1 MAMGITQALKLEQGP
16 IDALAKLPQQQLI
29 SMVQQGRLGA
39 DILPIILNEK
49 ADMAQRAANMQAAA
63 QGQQPSVTERNMMI
77 NAQADAQQQSQA
89 PQMQFAQPPMQPQVP
104 MGGIANLPVPEEMY
118 GGGGDEGEGYA
129 GGGIV
134 AFDDGGHVPRYA
146 GDTDGSWVSDPIG
159 FNLLAD
165 EANPP
170 RAGGLGFTDYV
181 RQFQDLMAPYRQPSA
196 EETALQKYLKD
207 YGPRS
212 EEETRQSAW
221 LRALEAGL
229 GTMAGESPYAFV
241 NIGKGAQTAAKG
253 FAEDV
258 KERRKQQLAYMQ
270 MQADLARKQREEQMA
285 DVTGGLGMFKEA
297 KAEERATA
305 ERQSREEIARL
316 DRENRM
322 AIAQIPDKA
331 MQVAE
336 QLRKKDPNLSYLDSI
351 SQASQALTP
360 RDTYNA
366 TRNAVSSAAKDAN
379 ALFVQTLTVDSKL
392 MEDVRKANA
401 GDKAAAERV
410 KAVKDRIQAE
420 VFRSY
425 QVEGVDLSSGRMGV
439 AGGNEPRVV
448 DFSQLPSIKR

>member
-39 DILPIILNEK
+39 EILPIILNEK

-77 NAQADAQQQSQA
+77 NAQADAQQQQ
-89 PQMQFAQPPMQPQVP
+89 PQTQQMQFAQAQMQPQMP

-118 GGGGDEGEGYA
+118 GGGEDEGEGYA

-134 AFDDGGHVPRYA
+134 AFDDGGRVPRYA
-146 GDTDGSWVSDPIG
+146 GDTDGSWVSDPSG
-159 FNLLAD
+159 FNMLSE

-170 RAGGLGFTDYV
+170 RAGGLGFSDYV
-181 RQFQDLMAPYRQPSA
+181 RQYQDLMSPYRQLSAEEQAVMARKGPSA
-196 EETALQKYLKD
+196 EDIKQ
-207 YGPRS
+207 
-212 EEETRQSAW
+212 QNW
-221 LRALEAGL
+221 MRALEAGL
-229 GTMAGESPYAFV
+229 GIMGGQSPYAFT
-241 NIGKGAQTAAKG
+241 NIGQGSQAALKGY
-253 FAEDV
+253 AEDV
-258 KERRKQQLAYMQ
+258 KERRKEEMAL
-270 MQADLARKQREEQMA
+270 MQAKADAARRRREEQMA

-336 QLRKKDPNLSYLDSI
+336 QLRADNPNLSYLDSI
-351 SQASQALTP
+351 SQAAQALTP

-425 QVEGVDLSSGRMGV
+425 QVEGVNLSSGRMGTSDL
-439 AGGNEPRVV
+439 ADPLGLR
-448 DFSQLPSIKR
+448 K